1 MRYFLLM
8 FPILKVFL
16 VKDTPS
22 VKKPLHKCKGFFTV
36 FSFIYST
43 KNQAFS
49 YPFVHPITP
58 NF

>member
-22 VKKPLHKCKGFFTV
+22 VKKPLHNYKGLSTV
-36 FSFIYST
+36 FHSFILLKT
-43 KNQAFS
+43 KLFPIHS
-49 YPFVHPITP
+49 YIQ
-58 NF
+58 